1 MHGNGSLT
9 CTGQYGR
16 LSITLRTGA
25 KQYLGGKL
33 VCQNAHASP
42 DEFFERS
49 LALQSLHREKK
60 RPGQCLKGLSSCN
73 GLDSLIVLSM
83 MCFSYIAIY
92 TSCLWMYAS
101 ISCSYAISCFHAYIK
116 QKLYEYKLCM
126 YRSINTARWW

>member
-60 RPGQCLKGLSSCN
+60 KARPMPKRPEQLQWARLFDC
-73 GLDSLIVLSM
+73 V
-83 MCFSYIAIY
+83 IY
-92 TSCLWMYAS
+92 DV
-101 ISCSYAISCFHAYIK
+101 F
-116 QKLYEYKLCM
+116 
-126 YRSINTARWW
+126 